1 MPKAALGSSNF
12 KIQADRKSEGSNHG
26 RNIHIS
32 VNTPE
37 HNDLDHA
44 SMVRLIAGDD
54 LALNELM
61 ERWQK
66 PLLSFILRYVGNYA
80 DSIELAQETFVRV
93 YRHRSR
99 FNFKSKFSTWLLT
112 IATNLCKH
120 HARWRNRHPTTS
132 LDDAAGMD
140 EMFDE
145 HLSISAEEIPSALA
159 SRSELAK
166 LVKEEIEKL
175 PHDLKTA
182 ILLFA
187 YDNLSYAEIGL
198 ILGCTPKAV
207 ETRLYRVRKVLARR
221 LIGIF

>member
-1 MPKAALGSSNF
+1 MLY
-12 KIQADRKSEGSNHG
+12 
-26 RNIHIS
+26 IS
-32 VNTPE
+32 VNAPE
-37 HNDLDHA
+37 NQDPDH
-44 SMVRLIAGDD
+44 SCMVRLIAGDD

-93 YRHRSR
+93 YHHRSR

-120 HARWRNRHPTTS
+120 HARWRKRHPTVS
-132 LDDAAGMD
+132 LDDTAGMD
-140 EMFDE
+140 EMIDE
-145 HLSISAEEIPSALA
+145 YLSISAEEIPSALA
-159 SRSELAK
+159 GRSELGK

-182 ILLFA
+182 VLLFA
-187 YDNLSYAEIGL
+187 YDNLSYAEIAV

-207 ETRLYRVRKVLARR
+207 ETRLYRVRKLLAKR
-221 LIGIF
+221 LAAIL

>member
-1 MPKAALGSSNF
+1 MNA
-12 KIQADRKSEGSNHG
+12 
-26 RNIHIS
+26 
-32 VNTPE
+32 PE
-37 HNDLDHA
+37 HNDPDH
-44 SMVRLIAGDD
+44 SCMVRLIAGDD

-66 PLLSFILRYVGNYA
+66 PLLSFILRYVGNYT

-93 YRHRSR
+93 YHHRSR

-120 HARWRNRHPTTS
+120 HARWRRRHPTIS
-132 LDDAAGMD
+132 LDDTAGM
-140 EMFDE
+140 EMFNED
-145 HLSISAEEIPSALA
+145 LSISAEEIPSALA
-159 SRSELAK
+159 GRSELGK

-187 YDNLSYAEIGL
+187 YDGLSYAEIAV

-207 ETRLYRVRKVLARR
+207 ETRLYRVRKLLATR
-221 LIGIF
+221 LAAIL

>member
-1 MPKAALGSSNF
+1 M
-12 KIQADRKSEGSNHG
+12 
-26 RNIHIS
+26 
-32 VNTPE
+32 NTPE

-66 PLLSFILRYVGNYA
+66 PLHSFILRYVGNYA

-93 YRHRSR
+93 YHHRSR

-120 HARWRNRHPTTS
+120 HARWRRRHPTIS
-132 LDDAAGMD
+132 LDDTAGMD

-145 HLSISAEEIPSALA
+145 YLSISAEEIPSALA
-159 SRSELAK
+159 GRSELGK

-182 ILLFA
+182 VLLFA
-187 YDNLSYAEIGL
+187 YDNLSYAEIGV
-198 ILGCTPKAV
+198 IMGCTPKAV
-207 ETRLYRVRKVLARR
+207 ETRLYRVRKLLAKR
-221 LIGIF
+221 LAAIL

>member
-1 MPKAALGSSNF
+1 M
-12 KIQADRKSEGSNHG
+12 
-26 RNIHIS
+26 
-32 VNTPE
+32 NTPE

-61 ERWQK
+61 ERWEK
-66 PLLSFILRYVGNYA
+66 PLHSFILRYVGNYA

-93 YRHRSR
+93 YHHRSR
-99 FNFKSKFSTWLLT
+99 FNFKSKFSSWLLT

-120 HARWRNRHPTTS
+120 RARWRKRHPTIS
-132 LDDAAGMD
+132 LNDTAGMD
-140 EMFDE
+140 EMLDE
-145 HLSISAEEIPSALA
+145 CLSIAAEEIPSALA
-159 SRSELAK
+159 GRSELGK

-187 YDNLSYAEIGL
+187 YDDLSHAEIGV

-207 ETRLYRVRKVLARR
+207 ETRLYRVRKLLAKR
-221 LIGIF
+221 LAAIL

>member
-1 MPKAALGSSNF
+1 M
-12 KIQADRKSEGSNHG
+12 
-26 RNIHIS
+26 
-32 VNTPE
+32 NTPE
-37 HNDLDHA
+37 HNDLDHS

-66 PLLSFILRYVGNYA
+66 PLHSFILRYVGNYE

-93 YRHRSR
+93 YHHRSR

-112 IATNLCKH
+112 IATNLCRH
-120 HARWRNRHPTTS
+120 HARWRKRHPTLS
-132 LDDAAGMD
+132 LDDTAGSD

-145 HLSISAEEIPSALA
+145 YLSIAAEEIPSALA

-187 YDNLSYAEIGL
+187 YENLSYAEIGV

-207 ETRLYRVRKVLARR
+207 ETRLYRVRKLLAKR
-221 LIGIF
+221 LAAIL

>member
-1 MPKAALGSSNF
+1 
-12 KIQADRKSEGSNHG
+12 
-26 RNIHIS
+26 
-32 VNTPE
+32 VNAPE
-37 HNDLDHA
+37 HNDPDH
-44 SMVRLIAGDD
+44 SCMVRLIAGDD

-66 PLLSFILRYVGNYA
+66 PLLSFILRYVGNYT

-93 YRHRSR
+93 YHHRSR

-120 HARWRNRHPTTS
+120 HARWRKRHPTIS
-132 LDDAAGMD
+132 LDDTAGMD
-140 EMFDE
+140 ETFDKY
-145 HLSISAEEIPSALA
+145 LSISAEEIPSAQA
-159 SRSELAK
+159 GRSELGK
-166 LVKEEIEKL
+166 LVKEEIERL

-187 YDNLSYAEIGL
+187 YDDLSYAEIAV

-207 ETRLYRVRKVLARR
+207 ETRLYRVRQLLAKR
-221 LIGIF
+221 LATIL

>member
-1 MPKAALGSSNF
+1 
-12 KIQADRKSEGSNHG
+12 
-26 RNIHIS
+26 
-32 VNTPE
+32 VNAPE
-37 HNDLDHA
+37 HNDPDH
-44 SMVRLIAGDD
+44 SRMVRLIAGDD

-93 YRHRSR
+93 YHHRSQ

-120 HARWRNRHPTTS
+120 HARWRKRHPTIS
-132 LDDAAGMD
+132 LDDTAGMD
-140 EMFDE
+140 EMLE
-145 HLSISAEEIPSALA
+145 EYLSISAEEIPSALA
-159 SRSELAK
+159 GRSELGK

-182 ILLFA
+182 VLLFA
-187 YDNLSYAEIGL
+187 YDNLSYAEIAV

-207 ETRLYRVRKVLARR
+207 ETRLYRVRKLLAKR
-221 LIGIF
+221 LAAIL